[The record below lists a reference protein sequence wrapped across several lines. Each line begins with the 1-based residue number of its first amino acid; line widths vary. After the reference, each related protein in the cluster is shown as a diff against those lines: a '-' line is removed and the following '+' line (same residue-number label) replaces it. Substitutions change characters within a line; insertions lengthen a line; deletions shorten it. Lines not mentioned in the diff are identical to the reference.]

1 MLLVQEA
8 ATLRQQMRYSNVCE
22 CDVCECVYTC
32 RYTASLGLG
41 ATIACAKEIQNAGW
55 DVEHAR
61 VRRFIEYRDVG
72 A

>member
-1 MLLVQEA
+1 MLLVLQR
-8 ATLRQQMRYSNVCE
+8 ATLRQQMRYLNVCQ
-22 CDVCECVYTC
+22 CVYTC

-61 VRRFIEYRDVG
+61 VWRFIEYRDAG